1 MISASRSAKAVVRTK
16 YAPTVAVKS
25 PMKTEGKKQR
35 KIMRRKN
42 GNHCVTM
49 RFGTDGWEND
59 RANRKFTAFDR
70 GVLESADKRQRVD
83 NASFSD
89 MCQ

>member
-1 MISASRSAKAVVRTK
+1 
-16 YAPTVAVKS
+16 
-25 PMKTEGKKQR
+25 
-35 KIMRRKN
+35 MRRKN

-89 MCQ
+89 MCQQIIVSCGGHCDRGGVEFVKNRCECHVTIKRMRL